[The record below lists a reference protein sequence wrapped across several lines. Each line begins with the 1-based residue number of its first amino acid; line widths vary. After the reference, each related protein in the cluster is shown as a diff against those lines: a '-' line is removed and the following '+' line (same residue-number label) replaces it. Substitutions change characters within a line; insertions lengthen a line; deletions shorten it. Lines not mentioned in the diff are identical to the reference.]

1 MLKTERKLIDFI
13 EKHMLIFQM
22 FLVSALALYIRRIP
36 IWWNTDD
43 VAAYF
48 DFHENCTQSGLYYL
62 LVRAVQYLPM
72 LPVHSIKWISVIGD
86 FGTAVL
92 CLLLVQG
99 KNRDNRLLQ
108 VFCYTLCLFS
118 PVMFL
123 RGVAWAQIDSFAVML
138 FLLGWLLWEKNIRIV
153 PGVCML
159 LSALLYPC
167 MLFFVFWFLWSRREE
182 MKESTFWIGNLGFL
196 SVWLI
201 LCGLVFLPLE
211 KSFSEGLKNSLA
223 WLTYDPVTGQS
234 FATGLDW
241 VLEMLVTLGLPG
253 SVIGGLEFVRRQR
266 KVSAFA
272 VLLVHFLITVL
283 FGSRM
288 F

>member
-92 CLLLVQG
+92 CLLLVRG

>member
-48 DFHENCTQSGLYYL
+48 DFHENCTQSALYYL

-92 CLLLVQG
+92 CLLLVRG

>member
-92 CLLLVQG
+92 CLLLVRE

-123 RGVAWAQIDSFAVML
+123 RGVAWAQIDSFTVML

-283 FGSRM
+283 FGNRM

>member
-92 CLLLVQG
+92 CLLLVRG

-283 FGSRM
+283 FGNRM

>member
-92 CLLLVQG
+92 CLLLVRG

-153 PGVCML
+153 PRVCML

-283 FGSRM
+283 FGNRM

>member
-92 CLLLVQG
+92 CLLLVRG

-153 PGVCML
+153 PRVCML

>member
-92 CLLLVQG
+92 CLLLVRG

-167 MLFFVFWFLWSRREE
+167 MLFFVFWFLWSRRKE